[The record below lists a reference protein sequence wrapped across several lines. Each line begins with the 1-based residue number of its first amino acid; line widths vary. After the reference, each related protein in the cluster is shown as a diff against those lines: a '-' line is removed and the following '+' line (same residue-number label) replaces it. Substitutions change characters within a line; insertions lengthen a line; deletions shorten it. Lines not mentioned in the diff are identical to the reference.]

1 MGNNG
6 KTFVVDDLMMAKVLE
21 VLLNQDMIVYNDSDK
36 TRYGFVKG
44 NKNVNMAYAQAK
56 RLFETF
62 KITL

>member
-21 VLLNQDMIVYNDSDK
+21 VLLNQDMIVYNDTDK

-44 NKNVNMAYAQAK
+44 NKNVNIAYAQAK

>member
-21 VLLNQDMIVYNDSDK
+21 VLLNQDMIVYNDTDK

-44 NKNVNMAYAQAK
+44 NKNVNIAYAQAK
-56 RLFETF
+56 RLFETS

>member
-36 TRYGFVKG
+36 TRYGFIKG
-44 NKNVNMAYAQAK
+44 NKNVNIAYAQAK

>member
-6 KTFVVDDLMMAKVLE
+6 KIFVVDDLMFARVME
-21 VLLNQDMIVYNDSDK
+21 VLLNQDMIVYNDNDK

-44 NKNVNMAYAQAK
+44 NKNVNIAYAQAK

>member
-21 VLLNQDMIVYNDSDK
+21 VLLNQDMIVYNDVDK

-44 NKNVNMAYAQAK
+44 NKNVNIAYAQAK

-62 KITL
+62 KITV

>member
-21 VLLNQDMIVYNDSDK
+21 VLLNQDMIVYNDTDK
-36 TRYGFVKG
+36 TRYGFITG
-44 NKNVNMAYAQAK
+44 NKNVNIAYAQAK

>member
-1 MGNNG
+1 MGNKG
-6 KTFVVDDLMMAKVLE
+6 KTFVVDDFMMAKVLE
-21 VLLNQDMIVYNDSDK
+21 VLLNQDMIIYDDPDK

-44 NKNVNMAYAQAK
+44 NKNVNIAYAQAK

>member
-21 VLLNQDMIVYNDSDK
+21 VLLNQDMIVYNDTDK

-44 NKNVNMAYAQAK
+44 NKNVSIAYAQAK

>member
-6 KTFVVDDLMMAKVLE
+6 KIFVVDDFMMAKVLE
-21 VLLNQDMIVYNDSDK
+21 VLLNQDMIIYDDPDK

-44 NKNVNMAYAQAK
+44 NKNVNIAYAQAK

>member
-44 NKNVNMAYAQAK
+44 NKNVNIAYAQAK

>member
-6 KTFVVDDLMMAKVLE
+6 KRFVVDDLMMAKVLE

-44 NKNVNMAYAQAK
+44 NKNVNIAYAQTK

>member
-1 MGNNG
+1 MGKNG

-21 VLLNQDMIVYNDSDK
+21 VLLNQDMIVYNDTDK
-36 TRYGFVKG
+36 TRYGFIKG
-44 NKNVNMAYAQAK
+44 NKNVNIAYAQAK

>member
-21 VLLNQDMIVYNDSDK
+21 VLLNQDMIVYNDTDK
-36 TRYGFVKG
+36 TRYGFIKG
-44 NKNVNMAYAQAK
+44 NKNVNIAYAQAK

>member
-21 VLLNQDMIVYNDSDK
+21 VLLNQDMIVYNDTDK
-36 TRYGFVKG
+36 TRYGFIKG
-44 NKNVNMAYAQAK
+44 NKNVNRAYAQAK

>member
-6 KTFVVDDLMMAKVLE
+6 KTFVVDDFMMAKVLE
-21 VLLNQDMIVYNDSDK
+21 VLLNQDMIIYDDPDK

-44 NKNVNMAYAQAK
+44 NKNVNIAYAQAK